1 MFLYSACLL
10 LYFMSIPTPHTPYKP
25 FVFWLKAGLIL
36 AALWLM
42 AYIFSNILFYF
53 LVSVIISAILTPIV
67 NYINNIQV
75 FKTKIPRIV
84 AVLVAVA
91 FLVLVVYLFVTLFVP
106 LVSDQVRL
114 IRSIEIDELA
124 ERITLPLA
132 SLEQFLIQRFNVERE
147 TGFIIKD
154 LSNVLVEFVEKLQ
167 FGEVLS
173 DIFSLVGSL
182 SVATLAIS
190 FFTFFQLYERGLV
203 RKRLIALIPNQ
214 YFEVMI
220 TILYK
225 IERLLSNYL
234 LGILLETFS
243 IFSILALGL
252 SLFNIKYALTI
263 AALASLINFIP
274 YIGPLSGFIFGL
286 LVGISSITLDSA
298 STGEYTLLK
307 ITLIFL
313 IARLADDL
321 FLQPVIFS
329 KSVKAHPVEIFLAIF
344 AGATLAGPL
353 GMIVAV
359 PSYTIVKVVTREF
372 RRGYRQYRVFRN

>member
-1 MFLYSACLL
+1 
-10 LYFMSIPTPHTPYKP
+10 MSVLPSNPQYRPA
-25 FVFWLKAGLIL
+25 VFWLKTLLVL
-36 AALWLM
+36 AAVWFL
-42 AYIFSNILFYF
+42 AYVFSTILFYF
-53 LVSVIISAILTPIV
+53 IVSIIISAILTPIV

-75 FKTKIPRIV
+75 FKTKIPRIL

-91 FLVLVVYLFVTLFVP
+91 LLVLVVYLFVTLFIP
-106 LVSDQVRL
+106 LVSDQIKL
-114 IRSIEIDELA
+114 IRSIEIEELA
-124 ERITLPLA
+124 KRITLPLA
-132 SLEQFLIQRFNVERE
+132 GVEQFLIQRFNVERE
-147 TGFIIKD
+147 AGFIVKD
-154 LSNVLVEFVEKLQ
+154 LSNILVDFVEKLQ
-167 FGEVLS
+167 FGELLS
-173 DIFSLVGSL
+173 DILGWVGSL

-214 YFEVMI
+214 YFEMMI

-225 IERLLSNYL
+225 VERLLSNYL

-252 SLFNIKYALTI
+252 TLFNIKYAFTI

-286 LVGISSITLDSA
+286 LVGISSITLDA
-298 STGEYTLLK
+298 PAAAEEYTLLK
-307 ITLIFL
+307 IIIVFFS
-313 IARLADDL
+313 ARLADDL
-321 FLQPVIFS
+321 FLQPLIFS
-329 KSVKAHPVEIFLAIF
+329 KSVKAHPLEIFLAIF

-372 RRGYRQYRVFRN
+372 RRGYRQYRVFKN

>member
-124 ERITLPLA
+124 ERVTLPLA

>member
-1 MFLYSACLL
+1 
-10 LYFMSIPTPHTPYKP
+10 MSIPTPHTPYKP

-124 ERITLPLA
+124 ERVTLPLA

>member
-1 MFLYSACLL
+1 MSLL
-10 LYFMSIPTPHTPYKP
+10 PANTPYKP
-25 FVFWLKAGLIL
+25 AVFWLKTLLIL
-36 AALWLM
+36 AAIWLL
-42 AYIFSNILFYF
+42 AYVFSNILFYF

-91 FLVLVVYLFVTLFVP
+91 FLVLVIYLFVTLFVP
-106 LVSDQVRL
+106 LVSDQIQL
-114 IRSIEIDELA
+114 IRSIEIEDLA

-132 SLEQFLIQRFNVERE
+132 SLEQFLIQRFNLERE
-147 TGFIIKD
+147 AGFIVKD
-154 LSNVLVEFVEKLQ
+154 LSNVLVDFVEKLQ
-167 FGEVLS
+167 FGEVVS
-173 DIFSLVGSL
+173 DIFSLVGSV
-182 SVATLAIS
+182 SVAALAIS

-214 YFEVMI
+214 YFEMMI

-252 SLFNIKYALTI
+252 TLFNIKYALTI

-286 LVGISSITLDSA
+286 LVGISSITLESA
-298 STGEYTLLK
+298 PVEEYTLLK
-307 ITLIFL
+307 TTLIFL

-329 KSVKAHPVEIFLAIF
+329 KSVKAHPVEIFFGYLCRRNARR
-344 AGATLAGPL
+344 PL
-353 GMIVAV
+353 GHDCGCTQLYDCEGGYEGVSQGLSAV
-359 PSYTIVKVVTREF
+359 PGFQKLSRALLLQIF
-372 RRGYRQYRVFRN
+372 